1 MFPTHSPTMHQLEI
15 EINKNPV
22 QILLKDTPGMHK
34 YKESVD
40 EYVLNASKI
49 MLVFSITNKDSYYMV
64 SERI

>member
-15 EINKNPV
+15 EINNNPV

-40 EYVLNASKI
+40 KYI
-49 MLVFSITNKDSYYMV
+49 
-64 SERI
+64 